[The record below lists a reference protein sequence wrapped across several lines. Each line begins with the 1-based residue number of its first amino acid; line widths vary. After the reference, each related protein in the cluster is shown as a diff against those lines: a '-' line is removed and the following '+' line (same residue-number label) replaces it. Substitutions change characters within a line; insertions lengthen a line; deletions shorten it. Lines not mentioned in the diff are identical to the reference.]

1 MIIDP
6 YVLHHCIRYVDMSPD
21 VGTWLRWYIYIDDS
35 HVVSLETWV
44 VIDRLMVSVTRFG
57 LRYGLYGMYG

>member
-6 YVLHHCIRYVDMSPD
+6 YVLHHCIRYVIMSPD
-21 VGTWLRWYIYIDDS
+21 VGTWPRWYIYIDDS

-44 VIDRLMVSVTRFG
+44 VIDRAVISGTRFR
-57 LRYGLYGMYG
+57 LQYELYSMHG

>member
-21 VGTWLRWYIYIDDS
+21 EETWPRWRMYVDDS

-44 VIDRLMVSVTRFG
+44 VID
-57 LRYGLYGMYG
+57 